1 MKDIYH
7 FIIIF
12 VFLITTLVLLHIF
25 SDCKDSIKVA
35 DTNDPRVDLRPI
47 WLCHDEND
55 KSSRLKR
62 LYSKE
67 RRLQSMGILDIFSIT
82 HVTHGIFIYAI
93 LLYLNKNKR
102 IIQLLY
108 LTIFIEIL
116 WEIFENTGYIIN
128 KYRRSRT
135 MYRDYSGDSIA
146 NMVSDTLFTVIGVAL
161 IWNLPW
167 HMGLMVAVFFEI
179 LTYILIDDNI
189 LINIVSLAIA

>member
-1 MKDIYH
+1 MKTTFH

-12 VFLITTLVLLHIF
+12 LVLIITLLGLHLF
-25 SDCKDSIKVA
+25 SNCNDFIKVA
-35 DTNDPRVDLRPI
+35 DTGDDRVDKRPI
-47 WLCHDEND
+47 WLCKNDTD

-62 LYSKE
+62 IYSKE
-67 RRLQSMGILDIFSIT
+67 RRLQSMCVLDIFSIT
-82 HVTHGIFIYAI
+82 HITHGVFIYAI
-93 LLYLNKNKR
+93 LLYLNNNKPS
-102 IIQLLY
+102 IKLLY
-108 LTIFIEIL
+108 FTILIEII
-116 WEIFENTGYIIN
+116 WEIFENTAFIIN

-161 IWNLPW
+161 IWNLPY

-189 LINIVSLAIA
+189 LINIFSLVMA

>member
-1 MKDIYH
+1 MKTTFH

-12 VFLITTLVLLHIF
+12 LVLIITLLGLHLF
-25 SDCKDSIKVA
+25 SNCNDFIKVA
-35 DTNDPRVDLRPI
+35 DTGDDRVDKRPI
-47 WLCHDEND
+47 WLCKNDLD

-62 LYSKE
+62 IYSKE
-67 RRLQSMGILDIFSIT
+67 RRLQSMGVLDIFSIT
-82 HVTHGIFIYAI
+82 HITHGVFIYAI
-93 LLYLNKNKR
+93 LLYLNNNKPS
-102 IIQLLY
+102 IKLLY
-108 LTIFIEIL
+108 FTILIEII
-116 WEIFENTGYIIN
+116 WEIFENTAFIIN

-161 IWNLPW
+161 IWNLPY

-189 LINIVSLAIA
+189 LINIFSLVMA